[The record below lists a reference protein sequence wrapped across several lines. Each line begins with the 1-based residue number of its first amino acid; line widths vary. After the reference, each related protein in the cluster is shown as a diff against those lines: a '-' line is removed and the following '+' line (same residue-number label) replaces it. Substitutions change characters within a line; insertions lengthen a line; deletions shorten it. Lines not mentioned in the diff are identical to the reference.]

1 MRRMPRWVGATAA
14 LAAGAAWPLAFA
26 PFAWWPVGVL
36 ALTALFALWRNIAPG
51 QAFLRGYL
59 FGLGMFGVGVYW
71 VYISMFWYGGMGVA
85 LSVFVT
91 ALLAATMAF
100 FPALAGFGGVLLARN
115 RAPFAA
121 VLILPAIWVLTEWVR
136 GWFLTGFTWLQ
147 FGYSQIDTPLAG
159 YAPVLGVYGT
169 SLCAAAS
176 ASLLLVAIT
185 GDAAGRQRVAAL
197 GAIALLWL
205 GGAALDRIEWTR
217 ETGAPLRVALV
228 QGNIPQDLKWH
239 PAMREASVE
248 LYARLSRPHWD
259 SSDLVIWPETAIPM
273 TYADAR
279 GWLDA
284 LAAEAEAGG
293 ASLLA
298 GLIYVDPRSGRY
310 YNSMV
315 NAARHHEIYHKR
327 HLVPFT
333 EYLPLRSL
341 LGDLVDALAIPM
353 SDFASGAADQPPIFA
368 AGQQLGMSIC
378 FEDAFGEELIRD
390 LPEATLLVNVSN
402 DAWFRD
408 SLAPAQHLQIARM
421 RALEAG
427 RWMARGTNTGMT
439 AIIDDKGRLVATAPQ
454 FAAHVLSGEMQPRT
468 GSTPY
473 VSIGNKGFLLLALLM
488 LIGALFLQRRRT

>member
-1 MRRMPRWVGATAA
+1 MPRWVGASAA

-26 PFAWWPVGVL
+26 PFAWSPL
-36 ALTALFALWRNIAPG
+36 ALAALAVLFALWRSASPW
-51 QAFLRGYL
+51 QAFRRGYL

-85 LSVFVT
+85 LSTFVT

-100 FPALAGFGGVLLARN
+100 FPALAGLAGVMLARG
-115 RAPFAA
+115 RGPFAA
-121 VLILPAIWVLTEWVR
+121 VLILPAAWTLAEWAR

-147 FGYSQIDTPLAG
+147 IGYSQIDTPLAG
-159 YAPVLGVYGT
+159 YAPVLGVYGM
-169 SLCAAAS
+169 SLCAALS
-176 ASLLLVAIT
+176 AALLLAMIARDAPKRLRTGALAAVA
-185 GDAAGRQRVAAL
+185 V
-197 GAIALLWL
+197 LWL
-205 GGAALDRIEWTR
+205 GGAALERIEWTR
-217 ETGAPLRVALV
+217 EAGAPLRVALV
-228 QGNIPQDLKWH
+228 QGNISQDLKWQ
-239 PAMREASVE
+239 PAMREVSVE
-248 LYARLSRPHWD
+248 LYARLSRPHWEG
-259 SSDLVIWPETAIPM
+259 SDLVVWPETAIPM

-279 GWLDA
+279 PWLDE
-284 LAAEAEAGG
+284 LAAEAGAGG

-315 NAARHHEIYHKR
+315 NAARHQEIYHKR

-333 EYLPLRSL
+333 EYLPLRAL
-341 LGDLVDALAIPM
+341 FGDLVDAFAIPM
-353 SDFASGAADQPPIFA
+353 SDFASGAADQPPISA
-368 AGQQLGMSIC
+368 AGQRLGVSIC

-408 SLAPAQHLQIARM
+408 SSAPAQHLQIARM

-439 AIIDDKGRLVATAPQ
+439 AIVDNKGRLVDIAPP
-454 FAAHVLSGEMQPRT
+454 FVAHVLAGEVQPRA

-473 VSIGNKGFLLLALLM
+473 VRIGNLGFLLLALSM
-488 LIGALFLQRRRT
+488 LGAAFMQRRAA